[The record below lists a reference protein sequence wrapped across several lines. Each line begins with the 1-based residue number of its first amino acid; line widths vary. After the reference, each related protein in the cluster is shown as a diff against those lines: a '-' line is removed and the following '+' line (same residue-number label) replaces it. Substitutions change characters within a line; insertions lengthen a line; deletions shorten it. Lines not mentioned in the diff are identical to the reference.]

1 MVRHG
6 RTTRQTAGALLGAL
20 AVVSATWVS
29 PVVADVRQG
38 AYRAVG
44 AQTWWANGHTG
55 GTGESDTGTT
65 AILILSDQVNDLHP
79 TFQGPRSGPP
89 HPPTGAPPLTVLRFT
104 GVNQRCLPDAIR
116 CEHATGTAGMATGN
130 GVATCPD
137 GLPCL
142 SRPGGADDLQPDFK
156 GVAPGLRALLL
167 NSPSTGWD
175 STVVPDFWA
184 LGWAQQT
191 NSGTLVGASVPAR
204 IISDSSGGSDQS
216 GYSAANASSFGIL
229 DVQSAGNSGPALS
242 SMSCGLHN
250 GLCVGAVSPKTTLE
264 DTSDDDVAYYS
275 SRGPTSEDWRKPD
288 LVAVGDAYTACWN
301 FTGCPGGSGFW
312 WQRSGTSYSAPQ
324 VAGGAALLYG
334 AGITDPLAIRA
345 LLLNSA
351 RQGRAVDPDAP
362 DTVLPMGT
370 QTGWQPDWGWGM
382 LDLTQA
388 WNERTHLRSAT
399 VAPGAPRF
407 FAATTTASQDR
418 ATLVWNERIDRTPVL
433 TPVRSAGDRF
443 KDTVVHPI
451 SALSLRER
459 AAATCEVRATSDDGP
474 DNVKQVRSAVGP
486 AAVVYAV
493 RADSPIDGLS
503 TEPFVLASTRPTVEL
518 TAPVPDIELSADRDT
533 LTTTTG
539 IATLTARA
547 TNPSGDLDG
556 AGGLSVDL
564 DLPPGLEL
572 VAGSPTQ
579 GSPTFEAGSERT
591 FSWTVRATGEG
602 SQPVR
607 IAARTS
613 GCGEPVH
620 SSASTTVMADLSG
633 PVSQIALGVTGGATV
648 AVSWSAHDASGV
660 SAYRLE
666 RQTDGGPWADW
677 LTDTQQ
683 TAAVVS
689 GEPGRAYRFR
699 VRARDAHGQWGIW
712 TTSPAVSIAKQ
723 RPPAPPERVLLD
735 ASRPRLTVRA
745 TTSIRRNPKTGRRTR
760 VPSERAYLSG
770 MVSAGASHRPRLVIT
785 LTGPRRLRVVRSLR
799 LSPSRTGTWRASIVL
814 TRAASSFTRA
824 TLVLTYPGDERYT
837 PSHHTFRL
845 KRPR

>member
-1 MVRHG
+1 
-6 RTTRQTAGALLGAL
+6 
-20 AVVSATWVS
+20 
-29 PVVADVRQG
+29 
-38 AYRAVG
+38 
-44 AQTWWANGHTG
+44 
-55 GTGESDTGTT
+55 
-65 AILILSDQVNDLHP
+65 
-79 TFQGPRSGPP
+79 
-89 HPPTGAPPLTVLRFT
+89 
-104 GVNQRCLPDAIR
+104 
-116 CEHATGTAGMATGN
+116 MATGN
-130 GVATCPD
+130 GNSVCPD
-137 GLPCL
+137 GACPT
-142 SRPGGADDLQPDFK
+142 RPGGVDDLQPDLK
-156 GVAPGLRALLL
+156 GTAPGLTALLL
-167 NSPSTGWD
+167 NSPSTPWD
-175 STVVPDFWA
+175 TTVIPSFWA
-184 LGWAQQT
+184 LGFDQQT
-191 NSGTLVGASVPAR
+191 TQGTLPGVSVPAR
-204 IISDSSGGSDQS
+204 IVSDSTGGSDLS
-216 GYSAANASSFGIL
+216 GFSAAMASSFGML
-229 DVQSAGNSGPALS
+229 WVKSAGNSGPAPS
-242 SMSCGLHN
+242 SMSCGVHN
-250 GLCVGAVSPKTTLE
+250 GLCVGAASPKITLD
-264 DTSDDDVAYYS
+264 DTSDDEVTDYS
-275 SRGPTSEDWRKPD
+275 SRGPTSEGWRKPD
-288 LVAVGDAYTACWN
+288 IVAVGDAYTACWN
-301 FTGCPGGSGFW
+301 FAVDGGCMTGFGYW
-312 WQRSGTSYSAPQ
+312 WRRSGTSYSAPQ

-351 RQGRAVDPDAP
+351 RQGRAIDPDAP
-362 DTVLPMGT
+362 DGLLPMGT

-399 VAPGAPRF
+399 VAPGTPRF

-459 AAATCEVRATSDDGP
+459 SAATCGVRATSDDGP

-503 TEPFVLASTRPTVEL
+503 AEPFVLASTRPTVEL

-539 IATLTARA
+539 LATLTARA
-547 TNPSGDLDG
+547 SNPSGDLDG
-556 AGGLSVDL
+556 AGGLSVEL

-579 GSPTFEAGSERT
+579 GSPTFEAGAERT

-620 SSASTTVMADLSG
+620 SSASATLTADLSG
-633 PVSQIALGVTGGATV
+633 PVSQIALAVTGGTTV
-648 AVSWSAHDASGV
+648 PVSWSAHDPSGV

-666 RQTDGGPWADW
+666 RQTDGGAWADW
-677 LTDTQQ
+677 LMDTQQ
-683 TAAVVS
+683 TAAVIS
-689 GEPGRAYRFR
+689 GEPGRTYRFR
-699 VRARDAHGQWGIW
+699 VRARDAHGQWGMW

-760 VPSERAYLSG
+760 VLSERAYLSG
-770 MVSAGASHRPRLVIT
+770 MVSAGASHRPTLAIT

-799 LSPSRTGTWRASIVL
+799 LSPSRTGNWRASIAL